1 METNRPFMMNNTL
14 YDAAKEELIT
24 HFAHS
29 RSEASGKSAKS
40 DTPVAIPVRDYMVP
54 SHTFVKGMTDD
65 ELLLTLVSKSGYHL
79 SSVKQLARLHGPDEY
94 QTELTVMSQV
104 LAYFQVSSIRFTDVM
119 PMIFETVFVRDF
131 ADELK
136 NKMTSGLKL
145 IGKDG
150 YANCARF
157 AKEEPEVQENRG
169 RLERQKGILCDAL
182 KVVSNSFK

>member
-1 METNRPFMMNNTL
+1 MG
-14 YDAAKEELIT
+14 I
-24 HFAHS
+24 
-29 RSEASGKSAKS
+29 SG
-40 DTPVAIPVRDYMVP
+40 RDHAVVP
-54 SHTFVKGMTDD
+54 SNTFVKGMTDE

-104 LAYFQVSSIRFTDVM
+104 LAYFQVSSNRFTDVM

-136 NKMTSGLKL
+136 VKLTSGLKL

-169 RLERQKGILCDAL
+169 RLERQKGILCEAL
-182 KVVSNSFK
+182 KVVSNNFK